1 MAEYDNNLVS
11 IITPVYNAEK
21 FIAKTIQS
29 VLNQT
34 YKNWELILIDDCAKD
49 DSANIIAQFIAADD
63 RIKYYKL
70 AQNSGAAVARNAGFQ
85 KALGRYL
92 AFLDSDD
99 LWIADKLEKQMDM
112 MLKGSYPFVFSAIKM
127 IDENDIVI
135 KDVISVPQ
143 KVSYNTLLR
152 RTVIATSSVLLDRH
166 KIGNFTMPLRRSG
179 QDYATWLMILRNI
192 SYAVGINEG
201 LVLYRKSSTSL
212 SSNKLKSIKQV
223 YSIQIEN
230 EHLNLLC
237 AGFNTLCFCFYAFKK
252 HFLK

>member
-1 MAEYDNNLVS
+1 MMEYDNNLVS

-21 FIAKTIQS
+21 FISKTIQS
-29 VLNQT
+29 VINQT

-49 DSANIIAQFIAADD
+49 DSANIIAGFTANDN

-70 AQNSGAAVARNAGFQ
+70 GQNSGAAVARNTGIQ

-99 LWIADKLEKQMDM
+99 LWLADKLEKQMDM
-112 MLKGSYPFVFSAIKM
+112 MIKGSYSFVFSAIKI
-127 IDENDIVI
+127 IDENGAII

-143 KVSYNTLLR
+143 RVSYNMLLK
-152 RTVIATSSVLLDRH
+152 RTVIATSSVLLDRC

-179 QDYATWLMILRNI
+179 QDYATWLMILRKI
-192 SYAVGINEG
+192 SYAIGINDG
-201 LVLYRKSSTSL
+201 LVLYRKSTTSL
-212 SSNKLKSIKQV
+212 SSNKFKSIKQV
-223 YSIQIEN
+223 YSIQTED
-230 EHLNLLC
+230 EQLNPLC
-237 AGFNTLCFCFYAFKK
+237 ASFNTFCFCLYAFKK